1 MFLCRGTS
9 LPLPHCIQ
17 RYPALY
23 NAVEQLFPHKVFSSH
38 RDHQHE
44 HEWLHLLYPI
54 TNYTKHEELRNVV
67 LPAADAGAA
76 HCPSAPLDGLQ
87 LCSVPYTIEGF
98 AFTDAARGVLHAGA
112 DAASAVQ
119 LSIAAVREMKRL
131 QVLDPGGRPTG
142 SALPGDAFD
151 SLIPH
156 VSQRATFV
164 AEVKRVVDAVRVR
177 MLPRLE
183 RLHQPRNAMAAIRR
197 PLMPT
202 LRAAWKGALEL
213 ARVCADVKRSHFKLP
228 AGALFEYPALPPQAQ
243 FVMSPDDASAAATKG
258 SFQLLLFSQ
267 DGAMLP
273 RTHPHAL
280 PFLNGLQ
287 LHLTHATRLPK
298 YADVQCFTDEVSM
311 SLRVRCSLRGL
322 LQDLFSC
329 VLESARIA
337 MPTVTTVARAQ
348 Q

>member
-1 MFLCRGTS
+1 
-9 LPLPHCIQ
+9 
-17 RYPALY
+17 
-23 NAVEQLFPHKVFSSH
+23 VFSSH

-44 HEWLHLLYPI
+44 HEWLHLLFPI

-67 LPAADAGAA
+67 LPAADAGTA
-76 HCPSAPLDGLQ
+76 HCPSTPLDGLQ

-98 AFTDAARGVLHAGA
+98 AFTDAARGVL
-112 DAASAVQ
+112 DAAADDAAAVQ
-119 LSIAAVREMKRL
+119 LSIAAVKEMKRL
-131 QVLDPGGRPTG
+131 QMLSINGKPTG
-142 SALPGDAFD
+142 SALPSDAFD
-151 SLIPH
+151 SLIPDA
-156 VSQRATFV
+156 SQRASFV
-164 AEVKRVVDAVRVR
+164 AEVERVVDAVRVR

-183 RLHQPRNAMAAIRR
+183 RLRQPCYAMAAIRR

-202 LRAAWKGALEL
+202 LRAVWKGALEL

-228 AGALFEYPALPPQAQ
+228 AGALFEYQALPLQAQ

-258 SFQLLLFSQ
+258 SFQLLLSQ

-287 LHLTHATRLPK
+287 QYLTHATRLPK

-311 SLRVRCSLRGL
+311 SLRVQCSLRGL
-322 LQDLFSC
+322 LHDLFNC
-329 VLESARIA
+329 VLESARLA